1 MINMKKSIST
11 LSQEINMTVASS
23 SQLTMFNVLNE
34 IESNTKLLN
43 IWRSYTIRDNVK
55 DSIVYFDTY
64 IVESTDWWE
73 NISAK
78 IYGTVNYWW
87 TIALVNNVTNPF
99 EELIVGK
106 KIRYLKPKYLY
117 QLLKEVKAQSIL

>member
-1 MINMKKSIST
+1 MEKSTST

-23 SQLTMFNVLNE
+23 SQLSMFNVLSE
-34 IESNTKLLN
+34 IESNTKILN

-64 IVESTDWWE
+64 VVESSDWWE

-87 TIALVNNVTNPF
+87 TIALVNNITNPF
-99 EELIVGK
+99 EELIVGQ

>member
-1 MINMKKSIST
+1 MEKSTYS
-11 LSQEINMTVASS
+11 LSQEINNDVAAS
-23 SQLTMFNVLNE
+23 SQLTMFNVLSE

-43 IWRSYTIRDNVK
+43 IWRSYTIRDNLK

-64 IVESTDWWE
+64 VVESTDWWE

-87 TIALVNNVTNPF
+87 TIALVNNITNPF
-99 EELIVGK
+99 EELITGTQ
-106 KIRYLKPKYLY
+106 IRYLKPRYLY

>member
-1 MINMKKSIST
+1 MEKSTST
-11 LSQEINMTVASS
+11 LSQEINMTVAAS

-43 IWRSYTIRDNVK
+43 IWRSYTIRDGVK

-64 IVESTDWWE
+64 VVESSDWWE
-73 NISAK
+73 NISAR

-87 TIALVNNVTNPF
+87 TIALVNNITNPF
-99 EELIVGK
+99 EELITGQQ
-106 KIRYLKPKYLY
+106 IRYLKPKYLY
-117 QLLKEVKAQSIL
+117 QLLKEVKVQSIL

>member
-1 MINMKKSIST
+1 MEKSTST
-11 LSQEINMTVASS
+11 LSQEINMTVAAS

-34 IESNTKLLN
+34 IESNVKLLN
-43 IWRSYTIRDNVK
+43 IWRSYTIRNGVK

-64 IVESTDWWE
+64 VVESSDWWE
-73 NISAK
+73 NISAR

-87 TIALVNNVTNPF
+87 TIALVNNITNPF
-99 EELIVGK
+99 EELIIGQQ
-106 KIRYLKPKYLY
+106 IRYLKPKYLY

>member
-1 MINMKKSIST
+1 MEKSTST
-11 LSQEINMTVASS
+11 ISQEINMTVASS
-23 SQLTMFNVLNE
+23 SQLSMFNVLNE
-34 IESNTKLLN
+34 IESNIKLLN

>member
-1 MINMKKSIST
+1 MEKST
-11 LSQEINMTVASS
+11 LSLSQELNKNIAAS

-99 EELIVGK
+99 EELIIGSQ
-106 KIRYLKPKYLY
+106 IRYLKPKYLY

>member
-1 MINMKKSIST
+1 MEKSTYS
-11 LSQEINMTVASS
+11 LSQEINNDVAAS

-43 IWRSYTIRDNVK
+43 IWRSYTIRDNLK

-64 IVESTDWWE
+64 VVESTDWWE

-99 EELIVGK
+99 EELITGAQ
-106 KIRYLKPKYLY
+106 IRYLKPKYLY